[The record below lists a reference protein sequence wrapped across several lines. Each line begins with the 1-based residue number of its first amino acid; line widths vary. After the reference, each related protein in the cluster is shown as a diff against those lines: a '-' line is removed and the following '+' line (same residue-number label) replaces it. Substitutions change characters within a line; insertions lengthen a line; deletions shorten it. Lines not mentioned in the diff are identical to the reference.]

1 MMKGRVVFFNNTK
14 GWGFLRSEDG
24 GADVFVHY
32 SAIVAD
38 GFKKLNE
45 GQEVTFDIVDGQ
57 KGKQAANVKVIS
69 EAA

>member
-1 MMKGRVVFFNNTK
+1 MFQGKVQFFNNAK
-14 GWGFLRSEDG
+14 GWGFIRPMEG

-38 GFKKLNE
+38 GFKKLTE
-45 GQEVTFDIVDGQ
+45 GQEVSFDIVDGQ
-57 KGKQAANVKVIS
+57 KGKQAANVKVIA